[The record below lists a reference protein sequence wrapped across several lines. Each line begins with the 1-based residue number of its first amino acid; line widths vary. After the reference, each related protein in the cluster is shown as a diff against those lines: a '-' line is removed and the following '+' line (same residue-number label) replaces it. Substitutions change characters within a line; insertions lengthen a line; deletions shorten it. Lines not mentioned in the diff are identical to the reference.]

1 MDGEEEREKNK
12 KASGRSLCRRGSVMT
27 ALVGEWTSSSSSQA
41 RGMVYLNA
49 LGRRM
54 AAQAQDTAVREDMRA
69 KDVAC
74 DPLGVE

>member
-1 MDGEEEREKNK
+1 
-12 KASGRSLCRRGSVMT
+12 MT